1 MISILGEPIK
11 PFEPGR
17 TGRRRRQQVPHLSYI
32 DDHGHKGLR
41 VQFHLQGLR
50 NRALGEIDAREVSIS
65 DRALKSNSHKIF
77 LHSRFCILES
87 KGCLISV
94 RMK

>member
-50 NRALGEIDAREVSIS
+50 NRALGEIDAREVSRS
-65 DRALKSNSHKIF
+65 WL
-77 LHSRFCILES
+77 
-87 KGCLISV
+87 
-94 RMK
+94 